1 MPKRVALYVRCSTGE
16 QTTEHQVRELNTVAE
31 RHGWIVAGVF
41 DDAGISGGLGRED
54 RPAMKVLLRAVAR
67 REVDMVAA

>member
-41 DDAGISGGLGRED
+41 DDAGISGGLERED
-54 RPAMKVLLRAVAR
+54 RPAMSGSVRPGGRRATGR
-67 REVDMVAA
+67 LW